1 MFFIIWEYHVRAE
14 YSAAF
19 EEVYSAT
26 GAWAKLFQKSK
37 DYLGTELLCDVENS
51 LRYLTIDRWT
61 SAQEYASFLAEWKNE
76 YEDLDAQCDPFAEK
90 ESLVGKWKTAS
101 SEIR

>member
-14 YSAAF
+14 HIAEF
-19 EEVYSAT
+19 EEIYSAT
-26 GAWAKLFQKSK
+26 GAWAELFQNSK
-37 DYLGTELLCDVENS
+37 DYLGTELLSDVKNS

-76 YEDLDAQCDPFAEK
+76 YEELDAQCDKFAEK
-90 ESLVGKWKTAS
+90 ESLVGKWERS